1 MPEYREKL
9 WPTPW
14 IYVASLLLVPA
25 SILVLAPVSLPAGIA
40 TGVILYLVVI
50 ASLTLTAP
58 VIEVQDGM
66 LRAGRAEIPLA
77 YTGEAM
83 PALDAQARIE
93 RGTGLDARAFLVI
106 RGWVQPVVKVPITD
120 PADPAP
126 YWLLSSRRP
135 KELAAAINNGSR
147 RPERAEGDV

>member
-40 TGVILYLVVI
+40 TGIILYLAVI
-50 ASLTLTAP
+50 ASLTITAP
-58 VIEVQDGM
+58 VIEVHDGT
-66 LRAGRAEIPLA
+66 LRAGRAEIALA
-77 YTGEAM
+77 YTGEAV
-83 PALDAQARIE
+83 PAFDAEARIE
-93 RGTGLDARAFLVI
+93 RGTGLDARAFLVV

>member
-40 TGVILYLVVI
+40 TGIILYLAVI
-50 ASLTLTAP
+50 ASLTITAP
-58 VIEVQDGM
+58 VIEVHDGT

-77 YTGEAM
+77 YTGEAV
-83 PALDAQARIE
+83 PAFDAQARIE

>member
-40 TGVILYLVVI
+40 TGIILYLAVI
-50 ASLTLTAP
+50 ASLTITSP
-58 VIEVQDGM
+58 VIEVHDGN

-77 YTGEAM
+77 YTGEAV
-83 PALDAQARIE
+83 PAFDAQARIE

>member
-1 MPEYREKL
+1 MPDYREKL

-14 IYVASLLLVPA
+14 IYIATLLLVPA

-40 TGVILYLVVI
+40 TGIILYLAAVG
-50 ASLTLTAP
+50 SLTLTAP
-58 VIEVQDGM
+58 LIEVRDGM
-66 LRAGRAEIPLA
+66 LRAGRAAISVDQ
-77 YTGEAM
+77 TGEAV
-83 PALDAQARIE
+83 PALDADARIE

-106 RGWVQPVVKVPITD
+106 RGWVQPVVRVPITD

-135 KELAAAINNGSR
+135 KELAAAINGSR
-147 RPERAEGDV
+147 RPEPAEGDL

>member
-1 MPEYREKL
+1 MPDYREKL

-40 TGVILYLVVI
+40 TGIILYLAVI
-50 ASLTLTAP
+50 ASLTLTSP
-58 VIEVQDGM
+58 VIEVHDGM

-77 YTGEAM
+77 YTGDAV
-83 PALDAQARIE
+83 PAFDAQARIE

-126 YWLLSSRRP
+126 YWLVSSRRP

>member
-14 IYVASLLLVPA
+14 IYIVTLLLVPA

-40 TGVILYLVVI
+40 TGITLYLAAVG
-50 ASLTLTAP
+50 SLSLTAP
-58 VIEVQDGM
+58 VIEVSDGM
-66 LRAGRAEIPLA
+66 LRAGRAAISLDQ
-77 YTGEAM
+77 TGEAV
-83 PALDAQARIE
+83 PAFDAEARVE

-106 RGWVQPVVKVPITD
+106 RGWVQPVVRVPITD

-135 KELAAAINNGSR
+135 KELAAVINGSR
-147 RPERAEGDV
+147 RPEPAEGDL

>member
-1 MPEYREKL
+1 MPDYREKL

-14 IYVASLLLVPA
+14 IYISTLLLVPA

-40 TGVILYLVVI
+40 TGITLYLAAVG
-50 ASLTLTAP
+50 SLSLTAP
-58 VIEVQDGM
+58 VIEVSDGM
-66 LRAGRAEIPLA
+66 LRAGRAAISLDQ
-77 YTGEAM
+77 TGEAV
-83 PALDAQARIE
+83 PAFDAEARVE

-106 RGWVQPVVKVPITD
+106 RGWVQPVVRVPITD

-135 KELAAAINNGSR
+135 RELAAAINGSR
-147 RPERAEGDV
+147 RPEPAEGDL